1 MHREAL
7 HHEKGDDSGNAQGG
21 VIPNGDQGVV
31 GKRDIRP
38 SDRLRGLIG
47 TRAGEMRVVVTLTG
61 KQIEAGKAGPAIRQR
76 YLLKELVSVLALVEA
91 VFAENGDQPGVS
103 VALQP

>member
-1 MHREAL
+1 VHREAL